1 MPICPLR
8 ASFAKT
14 KKIENRQS
22 LVPNLQRRV
31 GEVILV
37 MEHDNYEESETLS
50 EDIINCES
58 DEEGADEYDED
69 NRIQAAG
76 T

>member
-1 MPICPLR
+1 M
-8 ASFAKT
+8 
-14 KKIENRQS
+14 
-22 LVPNLQRRV
+22 RRREWG
-31 GEVILV
+31 GE
-37 MEHDNYEESETLS
+37 EEAADADE
-50 EDIINCES
+50 EAGVVVEV

>member
-1 MPICPLR
+1 
-8 ASFAKT
+8 
-14 KKIENRQS
+14 
-22 LVPNLQRRV
+22 
-31 GEVILV
+31 
-37 MEHDNYEESETLS
+37 MEHDYEESETFS

-76 T
+76 TTYVNPMLFLLYVTSLYNLFDPLMYM

>member
-1 MPICPLR
+1 MQTP
-8 ASFAKT
+8 
-14 KKIENRQS
+14 KKSRIANLLWGPPFKGK
-22 LVPNLQRRV
+22 LVRHQ
-31 GEVILV
+31 VIPV
-37 MEHDNYEESETLS
+37 MEHDYYEGSETLS

>member
-1 MPICPLR
+1 MR
-8 ASFAKT
+8 H
-14 KKIENRQS
+14 Q
-22 LVPNLQRRV
+22 
-31 GEVILV
+31 VIPV
-37 MEHDNYEESETLS
+37 MEHDYYEGCETLS

>member
-1 MPICPLR
+1 MR
-8 ASFAKT
+8 H
-14 KKIENRQS
+14 Q
-22 LVPNLQRRV
+22 
-31 GEVILV
+31 VIPV
-37 MEHDNYEESETLS
+37 MEHDYYEGSETLS